1 MTTSIDYRTT
11 TETLEHCY
19 VLSAR
24 NATDPGLV
32 EIAVYGC
39 TRDGEVRGEGSLT
52 VPADDLIHVTKLVD
66 RTVAGLAT
74 LSRKPGTTR
83 VLPIAE
89 HRNQP
94 WTDALDAELIGKW
107 RALSDLVRPHTAH
120 RELGDYFG
128 RSPGAVRSRLLK
140 LGCDPDNPGAPLK
153 PVDLDRAPRPD
164 VPRGSGPEHLRDE
177 EREFQ

>member
-24 NATDPGLV
+24 NTADPALV

-39 TRDGEVRGEGSLT
+39 TRDGKVRGEGSMT
-52 VPADDLIHVTKLVD
+52 VPADDLMHVTKLVD

-74 LSRKPGTTR
+74 LSREPGTTR
-83 VLPIAE
+83 VQAVAE

-94 WTDALDAELIGKW
+94 WTDVLDAELAAKW
-107 RALSDLVRPHTAH
+107 GEVSNLMRPHTAH

-140 LGCDPDNPGAPLK
+140 LGCDPDRPGATE
-153 PVDLDRAPRPD
+153 APIDPPHGD
-164 VPRGSGPEHLRDE
+164 GAAP
-177 EREFQ
+177 